1 MREKKLGSTVRLLLG
16 AMRVY
21 VFVSVLLV
29 VAAFVRALR

>member
-1 MREKKLGSTVRLLLG
+1 VREKKLGARTRLLLG

-29 VAAFVRALR
+29 VAAFVRELR